1 MDAAAASLLKEGK
14 LADALAKLQEQV
26 RKEPAKAQHR
36 VFLFQLLCVTGAWD
50 RALTQ
55 LNVAADLDPATLLMA
70 EVCRP
75 ALACEALRKEIFAGR
90 RSPLLLGE
98 PQEWIGWLVQALQ
111 LQAQGQNAAASD
123 LRARAFDA
131 APASSGKIND
141 QPFEWIADADQR
153 LGPVFEAII
162 EGKYYWVPAN
172 HIKEVAIEPPADL
185 RDVVWTPAVFTWTNG
200 GVKVGLI
207 PARYPG
213 SESSSD
219 DAIRLGRKTDWIDAG
234 GELEVGLGQRMFATD
249 AGEFPLLEVRSI
261 VIPGEGTPD
270 EAQG

>member
-14 LADALAKLQEQV
+14 LADALARLQEQV

-55 LNVAADLDPATLLMA
+55 LNVAADLDPSTLLMA

-75 ALACEALRKEIFAGR
+75 ALACEALRKDIFAGK

-98 PQEWIGWLVQALQ
+98 PQEWIGWLVQALH
-111 LQAQGQNAAASD
+111 LQSRGQAAAAAE

-131 APASSGKIND
+131 APASSGTINGES
-141 QPFEWIADADQR
+141 FEWLADADQR
-153 LGPVFEAII
+153 LGPVIEAII
-162 EGKYYWVPAN
+162 EGKYYWVPIN
-172 HIKEVAIEPPADL
+172 HIQEVAIEPPADL

-213 SESSSD
+213 SETSSE

-234 GELEVGLGQRMFATD
+234 ADQQVGLGQRMFATD
-249 AGEFPLLEVRSI
+249 TGEVPLLEVRSI
-261 VIPGEGTPD
+261 VIPGDSSPNVEG
-270 EAQG
+270 